1 MMVIFLPSLHVRYFI
16 EQLHA
21 LLHRILDKSP
31 TNQVAVW
38 ITRVDWT
45 ICGLVKS
52 PTANL

>member
-1 MMVIFLPSLHVRYFI
+1 MMVLFLLSLHVRYFM
-16 EQLHA
+16 EHLRA
-21 LLHRILDKSP
+21 LLHRLLDKSL

-45 ICGLVKS
+45 IYGLVKS